1 LRIVCLDAATGGR
14 LWARSVDGQLGKSR
28 NILFLAAS
36 GKQLI
41 VTGSRLGK
49 GNDTEYHVQCL
60 AAETGR
66 ELWSASHYKGAPGA
80 FTHGEQ
86 VHHPVILGDRLIAEP
101 AIYELATGRRL
112 GPLDK
117 PMNWN
122 LKRPGHSCGTLTG
135 AGDCLFFRAANPT
148 VLDLGKSAAG
158 RFQALAPTRPGCW
171 INILP
176 AQGLVLIPEA
186 SSGCVCHFSLQ
197 TSMAFRPRR
206 PEESR

>member
-1 LRIVCLDAATGGR
+1 MQCLDT
-14 LWARSVDGQLGKSR
+14 K
-28 NILFLAAS
+28 
-36 GKQLI
+36 
-41 VTGSRLGK
+41 
-49 GNDTEYHVQCL
+49 
-60 AAETGR
+60 TGR
-66 ELWSASHYKGAPGA
+66 ELWAASHYKGLPGA

-101 AIYELATGRRL
+101 AIYELATGKRL

-117 PMNWN
+117 PADWN

-206 PEESR
+206 KGE

>member
-1 LRIVCLDAATGGR
+1 MQCI
-14 LWARSVDGQLGKSR
+14 
-28 NILFLAAS
+28 
-36 GKQLI
+36 
-41 VTGSRLGK
+41 
-49 GNDTEYHVQCL
+49 DTK
-60 AAETGR
+60 TGR
-66 ELWSASHYKGAPGA
+66 ELWAASHYKGLPGA

-101 AIYELATGRRL
+101 AIYELATGKRL

-117 PMNWN
+117 PADWN

-148 VLDLGKSAAG
+148 VLDLGKSATG

-206 PEESR
+206 KGE